1 MPETDKQKDFTRS
14 RSEGYQVNLMARLFA
29 HALQARIKPLGLST
43 GTFPVLLALWEREG
57 QTQRELVTELG
68 VEQATMANTLSRMER
83 DGLITRRAHEA
94 DARVQTVWLTERAK
108 GLEQAATEAASEVN
122 NRAMAGLSDGERH
135 AFAALLS
142 KVIGNLSET

>member
-1 MPETDKQKDFTRS
+1 MAEIQKETDFTRTG
-14 RSEGYQVNLMARLFA
+14 SEGYQVNLMARLFA
-29 HALQARIKPLGLST
+29 RALQAQIKPLGLST

-108 GLEQAATEAASEVN
+108 GLEQAATAAAGEVN
-122 NRAMAGLSDGERH
+122 DRAMAGLTEQERQT
-135 AFAALLS
+135 FAALLS
-142 KVIGNLSET
+142 RVIGNLSDH

>member
-1 MPETDKQKDFTRS
+1 MTERDFTRT

-29 HALQARIKPLGLST
+29 RALQARIKPLGLST

-108 GLEQAATEAASEVN
+108 GLEQAATAAAGEVN
-122 NRAMAGLSDGERH
+122 DRAMAGLTEQERQT
-135 AFAALLS
+135 FAALLLR
-142 KVIGNLSET
+142 VIGNLSDH